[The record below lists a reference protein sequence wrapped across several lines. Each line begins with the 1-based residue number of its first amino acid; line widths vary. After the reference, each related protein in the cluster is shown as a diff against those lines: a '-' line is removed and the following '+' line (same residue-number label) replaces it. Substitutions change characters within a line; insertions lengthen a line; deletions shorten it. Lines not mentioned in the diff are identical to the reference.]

1 MAAGIIFDTKKYS
14 LHDGPGIRTTVFF
27 KGCRLHCPWCHNP
40 ESQSPQ
46 PQLAFNARRCIGCGL
61 CSEVCPVGSWFS
73 IEHVMRQDREGCQVC
88 GKCVE
93 VCYAGARQLIG
104 EEITAAEAFKLI
116 ERDRPFYEESGGGV
130 TISGGE
136 PLQQPEFLAEVLTLC
151 KQDGIHTALDTTG
164 YGPWAVMEKI
174 YPLVDLFLYDLK
186 FLEDPLHI
194 RWTGVS
200 NHLILGNLT
209 RLISK
214 GARLIVRRPVLPG
227 INDSPSQI
235 RELGRYLQ
243 ELGGVERVDLLGYHN
258 LSTEKTFRITGE
270 LPSRRFQQPE
280 EKTLEEFSRIL
291 GKFEVEVKIGG

>member
-1 MAAGIIFDTKKYS
+1 MVKGMIFDTKKYS

-46 PQLAFNARRCIGCGL
+46 PQLAFHARRCIGCGL
-61 CSEVCPVGSWFS
+61 CSEVCPVGSGFS
-73 IEHVMRQDREGCQVC
+73 IENGVRLDRQGCLVC

-104 EEITAAEAFKLI
+104 EEITAAETFRLI

-136 PLQQPEFLAEVLTLC
+136 PLDQPEFLAEVLTLC
-151 KQDGIHTALDTTG
+151 KQHGIHTALDTTG
-164 YGPWAVMEKI
+164 YGAWSVLEKI

-200 NHLILGNLT
+200 NHLILDNLI

-214 GARLIVRRPVLPG
+214 RARLIIRRPVLPG
-227 INDSPSQI
+227 INDSSLQI

-243 ELGGVERVDLLGYHN
+243 ALGGVERVDLLGYHN
-258 LSTEKTFRITGE
+258 LSTEKTFWITGKR
-270 LPSRRFQQPE
+270 PSRIFRQPE
-280 EKTLEEFSRIL
+280 QKALHEISRIL
-291 GKFEVEVKIGG
+291 REFEVEVKIGG